1 MDTFSKEELK
11 RRGFISTISL
21 FFQSGYSA
29 ILGLIANLI
38 VTILLSPHVFGIYIT
53 VLSIIALLNYFS
65 DFGLAASLIQKKEM
79 DDDDVKTTFT
89 IQQALIIILITI
101 GFFATSYVRK
111 FYNLPLEGIY
121 LYWSLLFSFF
131 ISSLKTIPSVF
142 LERRIK
148 FNKVVY
154 VQVVENTL
162 FYTTVSILALMNY
175 GLMSFTYAV
184 VLRSVV
190 GLILIYRVSP
200 WTPQIGINKQ
210 SMKTL
215 LSFGVPFQATSF
227 LALFKDDL
235 IILFLGKILG
245 FELLGYVGWA
255 KKWADAPLRVFMD
268 NVGRVL
274 FPVMAR
280 VQEDK
285 EKLRSISQKLLY
297 YQTMLLAPVLVGM
310 IFTLPLLVVLIPQ
323 YSKWLPAVPL
333 FYIFAVSSLIVSFS
347 APFMALFN
355 ALGKVKITF
364 SFMFLI
370 TAVTWI
376 LTPIFTAKFGIYG
389 FPYTHLIVSS
399 TLGFLL
405 LKVRSTLDMK
415 ILPSIYKP
423 VLASAGMATILFGIE
438 QLFPTPTI
446 LLLII
451 VGSVGAGSYFTI
463 MTYVFGTNIFKEL
476 LQFKNDNI

>member
-1 MDTFSKEELK
+1 MDTLSQEELK

-29 ILGLIANLI
+29 VLGLVANLI

-53 VLSIIALLNYFS
+53 VLSIIALFNYFS

-79 DDDDVKTTFT
+79 TDDDIKTTFT
-89 IQQALIIILITI
+89 IQQSLIVILIVV
-101 GFFATSYVRK
+101 GFFATSFVQK
-111 FYNLPLEGIY
+111 FYNLPQDGVY
-121 LYWSLLFSFF
+121 LYWSLLFAFF

-142 LERRIK
+142 LERHIK

-162 FYTTVSILALMNY
+162 FYAAVSIFAIMGY

-184 VLRSVV
+184 IIRAVS
-190 GLILIYRVSP
+190 GLILIYKISP
-200 WTPQIGINKQ
+200 WTPKFGLNKQ
-210 SMKTL
+210 SLKTL

-235 IILFLGKILG
+235 ITLFLGKILG

-274 FPVMAR
+274 FPVMSR
-280 VQEDK
+280 VQDDK

-297 YQTMLLAPVLVGM
+297 YQTMLLAPVMIGM
-310 IFTLPLLVVLIPQ
+310 MFALPLMVILIPQ
-323 YSKWLPAVPL
+323 YGKWQPAIPL
-333 FYIFAVSSLIVSFS
+333 FYIFALSSLIVSFS

-355 ALGKVKITF
+355 ALGKVRITF
-364 SFMFLI
+364 TFMLLI
-370 TAVTWI
+370 TVTTWV
-376 LTPIFTAKFGIYG
+376 LTPILTTKYHQFG
-389 FPYTHLIVSS
+389 FPITHFIVSC
-399 TLGFLL
+399 TLGLLL

-423 VLASAGMATILFGIE
+423 LLSSAGMAIILLGV
-438 QLFPTPTI
+438 QRLFPAPSVP
-446 LLLII
+446 LFII
-451 VGSVGAGSYFTI
+451 ISATGAVSYFTI
-463 MTYVFGTNIFKEL
+463 MAYVFNTNIYKEIM
-476 LQFKNDNI
+476 QFKKDNE

>member
-1 MDTFSKEELK
+1 MDTLSQDELK
-11 RRGFISTISL
+11 RRGFISTMSL

-29 ILGLIANLI
+29 VLGLIANLI

-65 DFGLAASLIQKKEM
+65 DVGLAASLIQKKEM
-79 DDDDVKTTFT
+79 LDDDVKTTFT
-89 IQQALIIILITI
+89 IQQSLIVVLITI
-101 GFFATSYVRK
+101 GFFATPYVRR
-111 FYNLPLEGIY
+111 FYDLPIEGIY

-131 ISSLKTIPSVF
+131 ISSLKTIPSIF
-142 LERRIK
+142 LERHIK

-162 FYTTVSILALMNY
+162 FYSAVSILALMDY
-175 GLMSFTYAV
+175 GLMSFTYAIM
-184 VLRSVV
+184 LRAVV
-190 GLILIYRVSP
+190 GLILIYRISP
-200 WTPQIGINKQ
+200 WRPQLGLNKQ

-215 LSFGVPFQATSF
+215 MSFGIPFQATSF

-280 VQEDK
+280 VQDNK
-285 EKLRSISQKLLY
+285 EKLRNISKKLLY
-297 YQTMLLAPVLVGM
+297 YQTMLLAPVLIGM
-310 IFTLPLLVVLIPQ
+310 IFALPLLVALIPQ
-323 YSKWLPAVPL
+323 YSKWLPAIPL
-333 FYIFAVSSLIVSFS
+333 FYIFAISSLIVSFS

-364 SFMFLI
+364 SFMLLI
-370 TAVTWI
+370 TIVTWL
-376 LTPIFTAKFGIYG
+376 LTPLFTTKFGIYG

-399 TLGFLL
+399 TLGLLL
-405 LKVRSTLDMK
+405 LKVRTELNMK

-423 VLASAGMATILFGIE
+423 LLASAGMALILFFLK
-438 QLFPTPTI
+438 QLFPEPTI
-446 LLLII
+446 ALLVI
-451 VGSVGAGSYFTI
+451 VASTGAVSYFTI
-463 MTYVFGTNIFKEL
+463 MTYVFKTNIFKEL
-476 LQFKNDNI
+476 LQLKKDHA

>member
-1 MDTFSKEELK
+1 MDTLSQDELK
-11 RRGFISTISL
+11 RRGFISTVSL

-29 ILGLIANLI
+29 VLGLIANVI

-65 DFGLAASLIQKKEM
+65 DFGLAASLIQKKDM
-79 DDDDVKTTFT
+79 LDDDVKTTFT
-89 IQQALIIILITI
+89 IQQSLIVILIAI
-101 GFFATSYVRK
+101 GFFATPYVRR
-111 FYNLPLEGIY
+111 FYDLPVEGIY

-131 ISSLKTIPSVF
+131 ISSLKTIPSVL
-142 LERRIK
+142 LERHIE

-162 FYTTVSILALMNY
+162 FYSAVSILALMGF

-184 VLRSVV
+184 MLRAVV
-190 GLILIYRVSP
+190 GLVLIYRISP
-200 WTPQIGINKQ
+200 WTPQLGINKH

-280 VQEDK
+280 VQNDK
-285 EKLRSISQKLLY
+285 EKLRRISQKLLY
-297 YQTMLLAPVLVGM
+297 YQTMLLSPVLVGM
-310 IFTLPLLVVLIPQ
+310 IFALPLLVALIPQ
-323 YSKWLPAVPL
+323 YNKWLPAVPL
-333 FYIFAVSSLIVSFS
+333 FYIFAISSLIVSFS

-355 ALGKVKITF
+355 ALGKVKVTF
-364 SFMFLI
+364 SFMLLI

-376 LTPIFTAKFGIYG
+376 LTPIFTAKFGLFG

-399 TLGFLL
+399 TLGLLL
-405 LKVRSTLDMK
+405 LKVRTELNMK

-423 VLASAGMATILFGIE
+423 LLATAGMALVLFGVRK
-438 QLFPTPTI
+438 LFPEPDVP
-446 LLLII
+446 LFFLVSL
-451 VGSVGAGSYFTI
+451 VGAVTYFSI
-463 MTYVFGTNIFKEL
+463 MTYAFKTNIFKEL
-476 LQFKNDNI
+476 LQLKKDNV